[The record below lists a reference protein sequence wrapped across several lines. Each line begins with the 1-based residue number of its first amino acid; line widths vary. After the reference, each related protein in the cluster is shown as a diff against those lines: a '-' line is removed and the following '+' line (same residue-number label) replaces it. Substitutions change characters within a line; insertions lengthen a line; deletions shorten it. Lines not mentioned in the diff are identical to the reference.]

1 MAMPHTLL
9 LHEPNP
15 SRSLASW
22 LLAGKLLARKPLAR
36 APLAGL
42 SLATRLCR
50 GRVWATIQVLLQVL
64 LLASLL
70 ACLCAGTDVLA
81 HTKSA
86 ADAQA
91 QATADTGG
99 SGETGSGSII
109 PVEENSIMSDPTTWL
124 LQSIRRASSREILA
138 AVNAGANITEE
149 VVWLAAIHTDG
160 PTLAFFLQ
168 RLGLSPLATY
178 TIGVKPR
185 EKQDPSNVGLAMR
198 RHLISLMTSGR
209 HQTNNL
215 NEVTLLHLAALVG
228 NTDTARYLLE
238 EGADPNAKTD
248 YGMTPIL
255 VAYNSWIRT
264 WNPMHVSTKAIA
276 TLSRNTNYPGF
287 IYALLDA
294 GASSQPLDDLLEE
307 RRDTLERYVV
317 GLAENFDVPMKG
329 GGFMRLGKL
338 LESIC
343 TNTAWGL
350 VDLKLFPKDSPHYCR
365 MVVVFLGKLK
375 SDGSSLAVPFAF
387 LDDRFVVP
395 GDLSLAD
402 KLSIW
407 HEGSAFSRLENLEF
421 LDSLGVDLSNDEF
434 WDRMDARFK

>member
-1 MAMPHTLL
+1 MASTMPQDLL
-9 LHEPNP
+9 LHGSTPTRP
-15 SRSLASW
+15 
-22 LLAGKLLARKPLAR
+22 LARK
-36 APLAGL
+36 
-42 SLATRLCR
+42 SLATRLL
-50 GRVWATIQVLLQVL
+50 ATPLCWVFVL
-64 LLASLL
+64 AALL
-70 ACLCAGTDVLA
+70 ACLCARPDVLA
-81 HTKSA
+81 HTRNA
-86 ADAQA
+86 ANAQA
-91 QATADTGG
+91 GTEG
-99 SGETGSGSII
+99 SGGTGGSII

-124 LQSIRRASSREILA
+124 VQSIRRASSREILA

-149 VVWLAAIHTDG
+149 AVWLAAIHTDG

-178 TIGVKPR
+178 TIGVKPH

-198 RHLISLMTSGR
+198 RHLITLMAPG
-209 HQTNNL
+209 HQTNNMRD
-215 NEVTLLHLAALVG
+215 VTLLHLAALVG

-238 EGADPNAKTD
+238 EGADPNAKMD

-264 WNPMHVSTKAIA
+264 WNPMHVSTKAIT

-307 RRDTLERYVV
+307 RRDTMERYVV

-350 VDLKLFPKDSPHYCR
+350 VDFELFPKDSPHYCR
-365 MVVVFLGKLK
+365 MVVVFVGKLK
-375 SDGSSLAVPFAF
+375 SDGSSLAIPFAF

-402 KLSIW
+402 DLSIW
-407 HEGSAFSRLENLEF
+407 HEGATFSRLENLEF
-421 LDSLGVDLSNDEF
+421 LDSLGVDLANKDF
-434 WDRMDARFK
+434 WNKMDARFK